1 MYDLRL
7 FGGASIEDLDDGS
20 VVPPRARQRHRLA
33 LLALLAV
40 ESRGLSRDKL
50 IGYLWP
56 ENDAKRARNLLSV
69 SLYVLRGSFG
79 EEALLS
85 PGDDVRLNRECIR
98 ADVAEFEQAIER
110 GDHEAAV
117 KLYGGPFLDGFFLPD
132 SREFELW
139 ADRQRER
146 LARMYAGA
154 LEALAN
160 EADVSG
166 DARGAVKWWKRRVA
180 HDRFDSRVTV
190 RLMRALEAA
199 GNRAAALELADVHAA
214 LLREEFGTEPA
225 PEVSELAERL
235 RDGPAAASPSLAAD
249 PEPAEPAADPPAE
262 RAPPEP
268 RPVDGPPSVARRTP
282 AVRVAAGGLL
292 ALIALAG
299 VLWAAWP
306 EAAAP
311 DRSIAVLPFA
321 SLGPE
326 EDGEFFGDGVTEEII
341 LHLSAVPDLKVISR
355 TSAMRYRESD
365 RPLGEIADELGVAH
379 ILEGTVRQVDESVR
393 ISVQLIDAAS
403 GFHTW
408 SSAYDGEL
416 VDIFHLQERIA
427 QEVVDALAPRLGA
440 RGTVSPARRGTRD
453 PEALELFLR
462 GRHHWKGRT
471 DEGHRLAQAYF
482 ERAIEQ
488 DSSYADAYA
497 GLAFTYLTNYQL
509 GFSTASESEIHSRIK
524 WAAERALA
532 LDDSSADA
540 HVALAMSLWGQPN
553 WPGAEREL
561 LRALEL
567 NPGHATARTW
577 YALLLMGWGR
587 LEEALDEIRRA
598 YDVDPFAVVTGE
610 NHAEALYLLGRTD
623 LAVEKGRRTME
634 LGPRWGTSQTAMAH
648 AGAGDFEA
656 AVRILRPAIATLPDS
671 ADLLAD
677 LAYVTAAAGDREEA
691 ADLLRRAKR
700 REAAPFRVGRVHV
713 VLEEPDSAFAWL
725 RRSPW
730 QWPHRANRFDPALDP
745 VRDDPRFAEMSAAVE
760 RELGIR

>member
-7 FGGASIEDLDDGS
+7 FGGASIEDLDGDA
-20 VVPPRARQRHRLA
+20 VVPPRARQRHRLG

-40 ESRGLSRDKL
+40 KSRGLSRDKL

-79 EEALLS
+79 EESLLS

-98 ADVAEFEQAIER
+98 ADVAEFEQAMER

-160 EADVSG
+160 EAEVSG

-190 RLMRALEAA
+190 RLMRALEAG

-214 LLREEFGTEPA
+214 LLREEFGTEPP

-235 RDGPAAASPSLAAD
+235 REVPATASPSLAAD
-249 PEPAEPAADPPAE
+249 PEPTEPAAHPTAE
-262 RAPPEP
+262 RAPREP
-268 RPVDGPPSVARRTP
+268 RPVDRHRSVSRQAP
-282 AVRVAAGGLL
+282 AVRVAAAGLL
-292 ALIALAG
+292 VLIALAG

-306 EAAAP
+306 EATAP

-326 EDGEFFGDGVTEEII
+326 EEGEFFGDGVTEEII
-341 LHLSAVPDLKVISR
+341 LHLSAVPELKVISR

-365 RPLGEIADELGVAH
+365 RPLGEIADELDVAH

-403 GFHTW
+403 GYHTW
-408 SSAYDGEL
+408 SSVYDGEL
-416 VDIFHLQERIA
+416 VDIFDLQERIA

-440 RGTVSPARRGTRD
+440 RGTVSGARRGTRD
-453 PEALELFLR
+453 PEALDLFLR

-471 DEGHRLAQAYF
+471 AEGHRLAQVYF

-509 GFSTASESEIHSRIK
+509 GFSTASETEIQSRLK
-524 WAAERALA
+524 RAAERALA
-532 LDDSSADA
+532 LDESSAEA
-540 HVALAMSLWGQPN
+540 HVALAMSHWWQRN
-553 WPGAEREL
+553 WPGAEREF

-577 YALLLMGWGR
+577 YTLLLMGWGR

-598 YDVDPFAVVTGE
+598 NDVDPFAVVTGE
-610 NHAEALYLLGRTD
+610 NYAEALYLLGRYD

-634 LGPRWGTSQTAMAH
+634 LDPRWGTSQTAMAH
-648 AGAGDFEA
+648 AGAGDFGS
-656 AVRILRPAIATLPDS
+656 AVRVLRPAIATLPDS
-671 ADLLAD
+671 GDLLAD
-677 LAYVTAAAGDREEA
+677 LAYVTAAAGDRDEA

-700 REAAPFRVGRVHV
+700 REAAPFHVGRAHV
-713 VLEEPDSAFAWL
+713 ALGEPDSAFAWL

-730 QWPHRANRFDPALDP
+730 EWPHRANRFDPALDP
-745 VRDDPRFAEMSAAVE
+745 VRDDPRFAEMSAAVD
-760 RELGIR
+760 RELGVR